1 MVRPPKQQLATFG
14 VTNLRYFM
22 VTEPVYQEITGGD
35 AEAVLREGKLIS
47 RQPEVVTPSYLMNVQ
62 GFGDEAQRM
71 FRMLASQLGP
81 SSPGLMYSY
90 RNESEKMDILSGDPD
105 GVAERVKDDLDRKQ
119 ESLAVVLR
127 GPDELWDVALL
138 KFIFEYTAASAPGNV
153 GELEER
159 GMLQPDPRFGPP
171 PRRRG
176 EHRDDVP
183 PPGDT
188 ARRRP
193 ARAQGRTRPVG
204 GLRPIR
210 RPLPC
215 PLSPPVLLRRRR
227 ASAARPR
234 RGEGCG
240 VPAH

>member
-22 VTEPVYQEITGGD
+22 VTEPVYRELTGGD
-35 AEAVLREGKLIS
+35 AESVLREGKLIS

-62 GFGDEAQRM
+62 GFGEEAQRM

-138 KFIFEYTAASAPGNV
+138 KFIYEYTAASAPGNV
-153 GELEER
+153 GELEDR
-159 GMLQPDPRFGPP
+159 GMLQPDPRFGLPRAAVESIETMFRRLESRRDGDP
-171 PRRRG
+171 QELKEELDRWGVFDRYEDRFLALFRRRFF
-176 EHRDDVP
+176 
-183 PPGDT
+183 
-188 ARRRP
+188 
-193 ARAQGRTRPVG
+193 
-204 GLRPIR
+204 
-210 RPLPC
+210 
-215 PLSPPVLLRRRR
+215 
-227 ASAARPR
+227 
-234 RGEGCG
+234 
-240 VPAH
+240 